1 MQFIN
6 KILYY
11 MKKILG
17 LDFFS
22 AFFYED
28 YYDNKKENSTLT
40 TPNSEFIIIENK
52 DMLEKIINKNYTF
65 DIYKINQ
72 IKYAVDEQAISFC
85 IFVNKKLAHITW
97 LALNDRGKRYV
108 DGGFNWPLKINWSR
122 MGFWGLAYTNPKFR
136 KNSFYRYTHEQI
148 QKFLLNKNIK
158 INSFGMRKNNLA
170 SIAAMSKYEPKIIA
184 QGYAFVWFKFKFRFT
199 IPLNIK

>member
-11 MKKILG
+11 MKKTLG
-17 LDFFS
+17 LDFVS

-28 YYDNKKENSTLT
+28 YYDSNKSNSTLT
-40 TPNSEFIIIENK
+40 TSNSEFIIIKNK
-52 DMLEKIINKNYTF
+52 DILEEIINKNYTF

-72 IKYAVDEQAISFC
+72 IKYGLNEQAFPFC
-85 IFVNKKLAHITW
+85 IFVNKDLAHITW
-97 LALNDRGKRYV
+97 LALNDRGKMYV

-122 MGFWGLAYTNPKFR
+122 IGYWGLAYTNPKFR
-136 KNSFYRYTHEQI
+136 KSSFYRYTHEQI

-170 SIAAMSKYEPKIIA
+170 SIGAMSKYEPKIIA
-184 QGYAFVWFKFKFRFT
+184 KGYAFAWHKFKFRFT
-199 IPLNIK
+199 IPQNIK

>member
-72 IKYAVDEQAISFC
+72 IKNGVNEQAIPFC

-122 MGFWGLAYTNPKFR
+122 MGFWGLAYTNPEFR

-158 INSFGMRKNNLA
+158 INGFAIRKNNLA
-170 SIAAMSKYEPKIIA
+170 SIAAMSKYKPKIIA
-184 QGYAFVWFKFKFRFT
+184 KGYAFAWYKFKFRFT